1 MEPREKYSP
10 EFKEIVDR
18 IPDNYSSVI
27 VGSLS
32 LFIALLIVFSIII
45 KVPDRVTAE
54 VRVTSTQPPIVL
66 KAQTQGKIRL
76 LKKNLPCDCKAEEYI
91 AVLENSA
98 DTEHVKLI
106 KDNLYGID
114 VLADTFPSI
123 PLWDS
128 TLYLG
133 NIEAAYFQFR
143 QQRQYYD
150 NLIHDSKYDYE
161 IELYDRKLHNDSVNL
176 RQLEYVLSNNLKQHE
191 IRQKQFRTDSVLFR
205 KGAILEAEY
214 NQTYL
219 DYLNSERQIASVR
232 SEIFAKSQSLLD
244 TQIHKESTIQEYEQL
259 LDESKLTLLEAYHN
273 LLTEIKNWEN
283 AYVFKTPEAGTVEF
297 VNLISDA
304 SFVSAGEPVFDV
316 IFNDNKYFGVALLPS
331 AGGGSVKKGQKVNIK
346 MDLYPYQEFG
356 QLEGVVSN
364 ISLSSIDKNYL
375 IYIDLPNGLTSSS
388 GQEFIF
394 EETMYGQAEVITE
407 NKRLISRIFNQIY
420 KLLHPAKPAIV
431 RDEQPDEERQTIQ
444 F

>member
-1 MEPREKYSP
+1 M
-10 EFKEIVDR
+10 
-18 IPDNYSSVI
+18 
-27 VGSLS
+27 
-32 LFIALLIVFSIII
+32 
-45 KVPDRVTAE
+45 
-54 VRVTSTQPPIVL
+54 
-66 KAQTQGKIRL
+66 
-76 LKKNLPCDCKAEEYI
+76 
-91 AVLENSA
+91 
-98 DTEHVKLI
+98 
-106 KDNLYGID
+106 
-114 VLADTFPSI
+114 
-123 PLWDS
+123 
-128 TLYLG
+128 
-133 NIEAAYFQFR
+133 
-143 QQRQYYD
+143 
-150 NLIHDSKYDYE
+150 
-161 IELYDRKLHNDSVNL
+161 
-176 RQLEYVLSNNLKQHE
+176 
-191 IRQKQFRTDSVLFR
+191 
-205 KGAILEAEY
+205 
-214 NQTYL
+214 
-219 DYLNSERQIASVR
+219 
-232 SEIFAKSQSLLD
+232 
-244 TQIHKESTIQEYEQL
+244 

-304 SFVSAGEPVFDV
+304 SFVSAWEPVFDV

-394 EETMYGQAEVITE
+394 AETMYGQAEVITE